1 MKFVHKDDQV
11 QFCGIV
17 QLSLYLNEVNLH
29 DRLKTFIVQ
38 KLRNISVMCVIH
50 MNFVPVWE
58 GNNAE

>member
-29 DRLKTFIVQ
+29 DRLK
-38 KLRNISVMCVIH
+38 NIYCTKVEKYLCDVCDTYE
-50 MNFVPVWE
+50 FRTCL
-58 GNNAE
+58 GR